1 MLAWCLP
8 GAPRRAGIR
17 GSRPR
22 GRFSLES
29 GKTQVAINV
38 AGALALLAFLLL
50 LSPRFINSD
59 SASGVL
65 LAGDLV
71 RAGRW
76 LSPDWA
82 YVSDSLTID
91 GRVQLAMAGSL
102 LWGPSVATFV
112 ATACA
117 GAAFAFAAGY
127 CLSRQLGA
135 MRRDAVTAALVLLLG
150 PSFIYLDMVLGLTIS
165 IQMAWVLWFMV
176 AIVGY
181 VHARR
186 TPLLLLAAFGIVL
199 LLAVS
204 SPKKAVAYVGLP
216 YLAATFA
223 VLAGGLLQR
232 DGVRAVRGR
241 MLAGAVVVCVAC
253 VVGYVVHQHLLRGLT
268 LYAGYAR
275 MHVALSTDRVLD
287 NLRLCWMLL
296 LHFAGDGNSLLKAGG
311 VVLALGASI
320 ILMVAPW
327 VRVRRIEWVAGPAG
341 FACLFALLGLAGIGA
356 YLLTYEDIKVWYG
369 IYYALIPACPLLSV
383 CAAVAGERAVGKPA
397 FASRAALLLV
407 LFLGVCNV
415 AFLAWQPPRGYLGIG
430 KNQTRTHLQRG
441 ALVDW
446 LVANGLERGYALY
459 WDANAMTLLSNGKL
473 QVGAVGRTRTGNKL
487 RRFAWLTSKARV
499 NYQPGDGEAWFIALP
514 TRGKGPELPA
524 ACLPAGQRV
533 QIQLY
538 DVHVY
543 RRAMPGC
550 LPPGVRFGPRARRR
564 IVAHR

>member
-1 MLAWCLP
+1 M
-8 GAPRRAGIR
+8 APSGRTPLR
-17 GSRPR
+17 GDPWVATR
-22 GRFSLES
+22 GRLALEP

-50 LSPRFINSD
+50 LSPGFINSD

-91 GRVQLAMAGSL
+91 GRVQLAMAASL
-102 LWGPSVATFV
+102 LWGTSVVTFV
-112 ATACA
+112 ATACM
-117 GAAFAFAAGY
+117 GAVFAFAASY

-135 MRRDAVTAALVLLLG
+135 SPRDAVTAALVLLLG
-150 PSFIYLDMVLGLTIS
+150 PSFIYMDLVLGLTIS
-165 IQMAWVLWFMV
+165 IQMAWVLWFVV
-176 AIVGY
+176 AIAGY

-186 TPLLLLAAFGIVL
+186 TPLLLLVAFGIVL

-204 SPKKAVAYVGLP
+204 SPKKAVAYVALP

-223 VLAGGLLQR
+223 VLAAGWLER
-232 DGVRAVRGR
+232 DAVRAVRGR
-241 MLAGAVVVCVAC
+241 LLAGAAAVCIAC
-253 VVGYVVHQHLLRGLT
+253 AAGHVVHQYLLHGLT

-275 MHVALSTDRVLD
+275 MHVALSPDRVVD
-287 NLRLCWMLL
+287 NLRLCWRLL
-296 LHFAGDGNSLLKAGG
+296 LRFAGDGNSLLQAGS
-311 VVLALGASI
+311 VVLALSASI

-327 VRVRRIEWVAGPAG
+327 IRTRRVEWIAGPAG

-369 IYYALIPACPLLSV
+369 IYYALMPACPLLSV
-383 CAAVAGERAVGKPA
+383 CAAVAGERAVGNAA
-397 FASRAALLLV
+397 FASRAGLILV
-407 LFLGVCNV
+407 LLLGVCNV

-430 KNQTRTHLQRG
+430 KNQTRTHLQRSV
-441 ALVDW
+441 LVDW
-446 LVANGLERGYALY
+446 LLANDLERGYALY

-499 NYQPGDGEAWFIALP
+499 NYQPTDGEAWFIALP
-514 TRGKGPELPA
+514 TRGKGPELPV
-524 ACLPAGQRV
+524 ACLPAERRL
-533 QIQLY
+533 QIQRY

-550 LPPGVRFGPRARRR
+550 LPPGVRFGPRGRHRT
-564 IVAHR
+564 VAHR